1 MKKLIPL
8 LSLTLFIG
16 LLSSCIFLPGG
27 YSDNTTPRYTMF
39 FDNASTNQFIYDWY
53 LKDTNNTNYVKSK
66 NELYPVAPGKTA
78 KISGLKTNLYQVWFC
93 VFTSSTNDVYLHTE
107 NYVDFDSDTTF
118 ELKDGG
124 EYSFIEGAPRNATP
138 ETSNNITDLV
148 LIDSNGKRYPL
159 VKETI
164 YK

>member
-39 FDNASTNQFIYDWY
+39 FNNASTNQFIYDWY

-66 NELYPVAPGKTA
+66 NELIGVITM
-78 KISGLKTNLYQVWFC
+78 N
-93 VFTSSTNDVYLHTE
+93 E
-107 NYVDFDSDTTF
+107 
-118 ELKDGG
+118 G
-124 EYSFIEGAPRNATP
+124 E
-138 ETSNNITDLV
+138 
-148 LIDSNGKRYPL
+148 IDSMYLIPFYQKKGYGRILLNIIENEKNSI
-159 VKETI
+159 VV
-164 YK
+164 